1 MERIREA
8 QRREIIDLDKNI
20 SRQAF
25 RKAFEVV
32 QAYKD
37 IYKPPNKMEKTIA
50 YEIEK
55 YLIEMESILTE
66 IQSELSNELANL
78 EQQVTQEAVKSS
90 VVQDPPPNPDVS
102 QQEREEKSEQAEVE
116 GSGRKKGG
124 RVLLTG
130 GVKELRL
137 SLLDV
142 WNRFINYIQ
151 KIARVGEFTQ
161 NDFNVLYDRLDDLV
175 PLLQNIQTLNRDAET
190 IGKSPIGK
198 SAVDLVLNKIVNKD
212 LSAVIPARDF
222 EEFGATETAKRIFK
236 EVDILKDLV
245 DKVLTTQELKD
256 YASKVN
262 STLSLISNA
271 KSQAKKARTEE
282 SEKYQLERAQ
292 KGQETLADLKARYDN
307 TIKVRLTREDI
318 KSRISKLQRSV
329 MKQPERTK
337 FSRRPV
343 SLRGTGKTAVA
354 NIINNMGDDIY
365 NLYEAIPEMSYDDLE
380 KLYVKIYEMRKFAQE
395 NNDEEKFNKADFL
408 LNRILADPR
417 AKDLQQVTGKGR
429 EGNTTLKY
437 GSNQP
442 LYFDDDRNWAYAR

>member
-8 QRREIIDLDKNI
+8 QRREVIDLDKNI

-78 EQQVTQEAVKSS
+78 EQQVTEEAVKSS
-90 VVQDPPPNPDVS
+90 IVQNPPPNPDVS
-102 QQEREEKSEQAEVE
+102 QQQREEKSEQEEVE
-116 GSGRKKGG
+116 GSGKRKKGG

-212 LSAVIPARDF
+212 LSSVVPSRDF
-222 EEFGATETAKRIFK
+222 EEFGASETAKRIFK

-245 DKVLTTQELKD
+245 DKVLTNQELKD
-256 YASKVN
+256 YSSKVN

-292 KGQETLADLKARYDN
+292 KGQETLADLKGRYDN
-307 TIKVRLTREDI
+307 TIEVR
-318 KSRISKLQRSV
+318 
-329 MKQPERTK
+329 
-337 FSRRPV
+337 
-343 SLRGTGKTAVA
+343 
-354 NIINNMGDDIY
+354 
-365 NLYEAIPEMSYDDLE
+365 
-380 KLYVKIYEMRKFAQE
+380 
-395 NNDEEKFNKADFL
+395 
-408 LNRILADPR
+408 
-417 AKDLQQVTGKGR
+417 
-429 EGNTTLKY
+429 
-437 GSNQP
+437 
-442 LYFDDDRNWAYAR
+442 